1 MALLAMLA
9 LLVNIA
15 LPAATLRALPSLD
28 IFASAICHNGSKGEQ
43 PDKPLQK
50 QACPVCTLVA
60 GQAHALPLGGEAAT
74 LPVPSTH
81 PLPEARAPPAP
92 APRTAPPVAHP
103 ARGPPAFA

>member
-28 IFASAICHNGSKGEQ
+28 IFASAICHSGSKGEQ
-43 PDKPLQK
+43 PDKPAQK

-60 GQAHALPLGGEAAT
+60 GHAQALPMGGEAAV
-74 LPVPSTH
+74 LPPPREH
-81 PLPEARAPPAP
+81 ALPAARAPPAP
-92 APRTAPPVAHP
+92 APRAAPAIAHP
-103 ARGPPAFA
+103 ARGPPAIA